1 MQSQTPARAPKT
13 FYVKCD
19 KKKAFYLSVKVNFRM
34 KVLIG
39 DTIFTFPTKDKKC
52 LFMWPDDPSHG
63 KV

>member
-1 MQSQTPARAPKT
+1 MT
-13 FYVKCD
+13 
-19 KKKAFYLSVKVNFRM
+19 VKVNFRM
-34 KVLIG
+34 KILVG